1 MSGQK
6 ATNSVSRRTTG
17 RATRDSRGQ
26 SLVEFALMAPLALV
40 IMLVGIQYAII
51 GQAALAVSQGSAALA
66 RYAAANSTT
75 PALGTYNG
83 TGSLPA
89 SAQYLLSTTLC
100 PGGTCTGVTLQ
111 VQSFVGTT
119 NTATC
124 ATCTPQ
130 KQVDRLVVT
139 LNYDATSK
147 IVLPTTWFFG
157 IKFPKTLAATD
168 SQMYE

>member
-1 MSGQK
+1 M
-6 ATNSVSRRTTG
+6 
-17 RATRDSRGQ
+17 
-26 SLVEFALMAPLALV
+26 VEFALLAPLALV

-51 GQAALAVSQGSAALA
+51 GQAAVAVSQGSAALA
-66 RYAAANSTT
+66 RYAASNSST

-83 TGSLPA
+83 AGTLPTNA
-89 SAQYLLSTTLC
+89 PNLLSETLC

-119 NTATC
+119 NTTTNAPTL
-124 ATCTPQ
+124 Q
-130 KQVDRLVVT
+130 DRLVVT
-139 LNYDATSK
+139 LNYDATTK

-157 IKFPKTLAATD
+157 IKFPTALASTD

>member
-1 MSGQK
+1 M
-6 ATNSVSRRTTG
+6 
-17 RATRDSRGQ
+17 
-26 SLVEFALMAPLALV
+26 VEFALMAPLALV

-66 RYAAANSTT
+66 RYAAANSAT

-89 SAQYLLSTTLC
+89 SAQSMMSQSIC
-100 PGGTCTGVTLQ
+100 PGGTCPAGLTVTVASYQ
-111 VQSFVGTT
+111 GTTATTT
-119 NTATC
+119 NTPKA
-124 ATCTPQ
+124 
-130 KQVDRLVVT
+130 QVDRLAVT

-147 IVLPTTWFFG
+147 IVMPSKFFFG
-157 IKFPKTLAATD
+157 IKFPKALASTD